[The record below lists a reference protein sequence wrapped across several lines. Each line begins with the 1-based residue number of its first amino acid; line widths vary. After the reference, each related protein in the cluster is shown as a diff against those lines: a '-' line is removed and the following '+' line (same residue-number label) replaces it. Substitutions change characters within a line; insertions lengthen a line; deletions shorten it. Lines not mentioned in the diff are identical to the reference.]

1 MRKNRKPGSTLSK
14 HLLPGESPLSA
25 ENSAYL
31 EQLYQS
37 YLQNPASLSA
47 QWRDY
52 FNALSPAGGQ
62 EQAVAPAPAREETA
76 ASATTAGV
84 SRPPVGDDSF
94 DSETREKQTRVL
106 QLINAYRFLGHLQAR
121 TNPLDKEAKTE
132 LRELTLAYHQ
142 LTEAD
147 LDAGFNTGSLTAP
160 AHLTLARILQQL
172 QETYCGSIGVEYM
185 HIPGIAEKRWLQRQ
199 LEGVQSVPGFS
210 NSQRIH
216 ILERLTAA
224 EMLERHLHSLYAGQK
239 RFSLEGAESLI
250 PLLDDLIQHAGA
262 AGIQE
267 IVFGMAHRGRLNVL
281 VNILGKSPEL
291 LFREFEEQGLDTH
304 RSGDVKYHKG
314 FASDINTPA
323 GPIHLAMAF
332 NPSHLEIVGPV
343 VEGAVRARQ
352 DRWQESPG
360 DRVLPVVIHG
370 DAAFAGQGVVTETFN
385 LSETRGFKTRG
396 TVHII
401 INNQIGFTTNIERDA
416 RSTFYCSDVSRMVNV
431 PVFHVNG
438 DDPEAVVFITR
449 IAFEYRKRFHKDVVI
464 DLVCYRRHGHNE
476 ADEPAVTQPL
486 MYKKIHALPTTR
498 ERYVQRL
505 LEQAVLSEADTEEMA
520 QISRRRLEQ
529 GAPVVPHLLNSRTL
543 TRTHPIDWK
552 RFVDGVWD
560 EPVDTG
566 LGDGF
571 FRELGERI
579 THVPEDMQV
588 HNRVARVMEARRQ
601 MAIGEQ
607 ALDWGFC
614 ETLAYASLLEQ
625 GYAVRLSGQDS
636 SRGTFF
642 HRHAVLYDQEDGHSF
657 FPLKNLSKKQ
667 ARFVV
672 IDSLLSEEAV
682 LAFEYGYAT
691 TEPDALVIWESQ
703 FGDFANTAQVVIDQ
717 FISSG
722 EQKWGRL
729 SGLVMFLPHGYEG
742 QGPEHS
748 SARIERYLQLCSQ
761 FNMQV
766 CVPTTPAQVFHMLR
780 RQMLRRFRKPLIV
793 ITPKSMLRHPEA
805 LSSAVDITRGRFQS
819 VIGDADT
826 VDAGKVERLILC
838 MGKVY
843 YDLADKRRS
852 MGIEDT
858 AIVRI
863 EQLYPFPEKELAEI
877 LKQYT
882 GVRQAV
888 WCQEEPRNQGAWYSQ
903 KHHLLQVLGDSI
915 SLECVSRPAQASSA
929 SGSHKVH
936 QAQQQYIVEAALG
949 ITPD

>member
-1 MRKNRKPGSTLSK
+1 MSKHRKPAATLPK
-14 HLLPGESPLSA
+14 RLPTGESPLSA
-25 ENSAYL
+25 ENATYL

-37 YLQNPASLSA
+37 YLKNPDDLSA
-47 QWRDY
+47 EWQDY
-52 FNALSPAGGQ
+52 FNALSL
-62 EQAVAPAPAREETA
+62 ARDEELEYA
-76 ASATTAGV
+76 
-84 SRPPVGDDSF
+84 
-94 DSETREKQTRVL
+94 TREKQARVL
-106 QLINAYRFLGHLQAR
+106 QLINAYRFLGHLRAR
-121 TNPLDKEAKTE
+121 TNPLEENPVADPG
-132 LRELTLAYHQ
+132 ELTLAYHH

-147 LDAGFNTGSLTAP
+147 LDSSFNTGSLTAP
-160 AHLTLARILQQL
+160 ASMTLAQILDQL
-172 QETYCGSIGVEYM
+172 QKTYCGSIGVEYM
-185 HIPGIAEKRWLQRQ
+185 HIPGTTEKRWLQHQ
-199 LEGVQSVPGFS
+199 LEGVQTVPEYS
-210 NSQRIH
+210 DSERIH

-224 EMLERHLHSLYAGQK
+224 EMLERHLHSQYVGQK

-250 PLLDDLIQHAGA
+250 PLLDELIQHAGA
-262 AGIQE
+262 AGVRE

-291 LFREFEEQGLDTH
+291 LFREFEEQGLETR

-314 FASDINTPA
+314 FASDMNTPG

-360 DRVLPVVIHG
+360 DRILPVVIHG

-385 LSETRGFKTRG
+385 LSETRGYKTHG
-396 TVHII
+396 TVHIVV
-401 INNQIGFTTNIERDA
+401 NNQIGFTTNIERDA
-416 RSTFYCSDVSRMVNV
+416 RSTFYCTDVSRMVNV

-438 DDPEAVVFITR
+438 DDPETVVFVTR

-486 MYKKIHALPTTR
+486 MYKKIRALPTTR

-505 LEQAVLSEADTEEMA
+505 LAQEVLSEADADVMVQT
-520 QISRRRLEQ
+520 SRRRLEQ
-529 GAPVVPHLLNSRTL
+529 GDPVVPNLLDSKALARTN
-543 TRTHPIDWK
+543 PIDWK
-552 RFVDGVWD
+552 RFVGGVWD
-560 EPVDTG
+560 EAVNTG
-566 LGDGF
+566 LDGDY
-571 FRELGERI
+571 FRELGERVSR
-579 THVPEDMQV
+579 VPEDMQL
-588 HNRVARVMEARRQ
+588 HTRVTRVMTARRQ
-601 MAIGEQ
+601 MALGKQ
-607 ALDWGFC
+607 VLDWGFC

-625 GYAVRLSGQDS
+625 GYAVRLSGQDTG
-636 SRGTFF
+636 RGTFF
-642 HRHAVLYDQEDGHSF
+642 HRHAVMYDQNDGHSF
-657 FPLKNLSKKQ
+657 VPLKNLSDKQ
-667 ARFVV
+667 APFVV

-761 FNMQV
+761 SNMQV
-766 CVPTTPAQVFHMLR
+766 CAPSTPAQVFHMLR

-805 LSSAVDITRGRFQS
+805 LSTVGDITSGRFRP
-819 VIGDADT
+819 VIADVDT
-826 VDAGKVERLILC
+826 VDAGRVTRLVLC
-838 MGKVY
+838 MGKVF
-843 YDLADKRRS
+843 YDLNDKRRS
-852 MGIEDT
+852 MNIENI
-858 AIVRI
+858 AIVRV
-863 EQLYPFPEKELAEI
+863 EQLYPFPEKALAAI
-877 LKQYT
+877 VKQYP

-903 KHHLLQVLGDSI
+903 KHHLLNILGDNI
-915 SLECVSRPAQASSA
+915 SLECVSRPSQASSA
-929 SGSHKVH
+929 SGSLKVH
-936 QAQQQYIVEAALG
+936 QAQQQYIVETALG
-949 ITPD
+949 IKGTSD